1 MSLENKRLKNRMDA
15 LLNKDDVNNQE
26 LNYPISKLELEI
38 TNLKQQLGEEKNKT
52 EFVEKKYETIK
63 KEKEALEKGMEIL
76 TKKVNV
82 LEVKLRNSEQYIGA
96 LEHLSA
102 EADKIIVSLSSE
114 NDLVKKKLEETELK
128 FEKIKSE
135 FIDYQTVYQISD
147 EDKKELL
154 GAVGQIGKLR
164 AKYAD
169 NKESKLNLK
178 ETRKKK
184 HLKIDRN
191 VEAGSDQVMNK
202 EINMGNMHDENP
214 YVNIENKN
222 EMYPENMVSK
232 ISEYAGGITQSSDA
246 VVDDVS
252 KSLVMVKQEIPFSIT
267 L

>member
-15 LLNKDDVNNQE
+15 LLNKNDVNNQE

-63 KEKEALEKGMEIL
+63 KEKEALEKGMEIS

-135 FIDYQTVYQISD
+135 FFDYQTVYQISD

-154 GAVGQIGKLR
+154 GAVGKIGKLR

-169 NKESKLNLK
+169 
-178 ETRKKK
+178 
-184 HLKIDRN
+184 
-191 VEAGSDQVMNK
+191 NK

-252 KSLVMVKQEIPFSIT
+252 KSLAMVKQEIPFSIT